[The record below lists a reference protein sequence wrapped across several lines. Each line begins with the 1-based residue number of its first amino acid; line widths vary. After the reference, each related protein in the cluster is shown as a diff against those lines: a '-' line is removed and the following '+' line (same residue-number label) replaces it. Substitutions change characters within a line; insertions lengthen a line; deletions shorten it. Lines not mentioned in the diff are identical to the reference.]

1 MSVNINYYRKRE
13 QKHQEKMNMSIYSE
27 SERITMILEEQ
38 KKMVLD
44 AIDKLYEDFSTDYK
58 LDKGMLERQA
68 SKFDVQAF
76 LKDAERIV
84 KNKDMSY
91 ASNYKMRM
99 YDVKQKVS
107 RLELLLNQI
116 NLEMLNTNEETTAK
130 MNDILTDVKKQELE
144 RQANLFKMNS
154 NHIQV
159 VNKALMRNSIKGA
172 KFSEY
177 WGNDLSQLYNQLDI
191 AVKRAV
197 TNGEHPYKLKNDV
210 NKMFNTIDSW
220 SKRILIT
227 EATRM
232 QSLTQI
238 ESFKTSGYKYFRF
251 IAEKTACDHCKPFD
265 DKVYKIEDYEKMMAV
280 PPLHPYCRC
289 SLVPATEEEYQE
301 YLAIEKNNIKKQSNK
316 KDASLIS
323 DSIKSEVKDN
333 MLKAWGEE
341 YTNKFIKSFNNLP
354 KEDIRTK
361 LLKKELNGVS
371 FMKLKQE
378 RSFANGS
385 SVQLT
390 KKAFDGA
397 VGKLPLETVYH
408 EIGHA
413 VDSILLEKYSGT
425 TIGVPTGNLIK
436 KGKYKIREMA
446 HQMSGH
452 PDFSLGDK
460 INQDVWKMVN
470 GDLQSFEELGKKPR
484 KKAEKVIWEEQSSK
498 IFKESRENELNFV
511 KEWAKKPKEQTS
523 GLSDIMESTPYFV
536 DYPLG
541 FGHGKKYYKNYGAK
555 ETEFVAHYFE
565 ALMNED
571 KQEILNKYFKESI
584 NELEKILK
592 EAMEK

>member
-13 QKHQEKMNMSIYSE
+13 QKHQEKMNKSIYSE

-44 AIDKLYEDFSTDYK
+44 AIEKLYEDFSEDYK
-58 LDKGMLERQA
+58 LDRGMLERQA
-68 SKFDVQAF
+68 SKFDVQSF

-84 KNKDMSY
+84 KNKDMTY
-91 ASNYKMRM
+91 AANYKMRM

-130 MNDILTDVKKQELE
+130 MNDILTDVHQQELE

-154 NHIQV
+154 NHIQI

-197 TNGEHPYKLKNDV
+197 TNGEHPYKLKNDI

-238 ESFKTSGYKYFRF
+238 ESFKASGYKYFRF

-289 SLVPATEEEYQE
+289 SLVPATEEDYMEQ
-301 YLAIEKNNIKKQSNK
+301 LTIDKKKNNK
-316 KDASLIS
+316 KDTSLNS
-323 DSIKSEVKDN
+323 DLIKNDVKNN

-341 YTNKFIKSFNNLP
+341 YTNEFIKAFNNLP
-354 KEDIRTK
+354 KDDIRTNI
-361 LLKKELNGVS
+361 LKEQINDVRFSKIQKSRAFARGNDVHLN
-371 FMKLKQE
+371 E
-378 RSFANGS
+378 RSFKGS
-385 SVQLT
+385 NQD
-390 KKAFDGA
+390 K
-397 VGKLPLETVYH
+397 PLEVVFH

-413 VDSILLEKYSGT
+413 IDYNFMEKYSGEKS
-425 TIGVPTGNLIK
+425 IPTGNLIK
-436 KGKYKIREMA
+436 SGKYKIREFTR
-446 HQMSGH
+446 HLSSH

-470 GDLQSFEELGKKPR
+470 GDLQSFESLGKKPR
-484 KKAEKVIWEEQSSK
+484 KKAEKAIWQDKRSE
-498 IFKESRENELNFV
+498 IFKKSSNNMDEFTS
-511 KEWAKKPKEQTS
+511 EWRKKPKIEIS
-523 GLSDIMESTPYFV
+523 SLSDILESTPYFT
-536 DYPLG
+536 DFPLG
-541 FGHGKKYYKNYGAK
+541 SGHGKKYYKTYGNK

-565 ALMNED
+565 ALMNEE